1 MVELSNKAEI
11 LKKKISTNREIFVS
25 FINIPELSNKAEI
38 LKNKNCN
45 KQRNKNRFSLELK
58 NKIRTKKLLLATP
71 YIIYAQIGLGTNR
84 QTFNNNIATPE
95 KSPIFTSH
103 KSYTNSLGTIL
114 TNNKI
119 SIKFTIFVQ
128 NKNLN

>member
-45 KQRNKNRFSLELK
+45 KQKNKTDLVFELK
-58 NKIRTKKLLLATP
+58 NKI
-71 YIIYAQIGLGTNR
+71 
-84 QTFNNNIATPE
+84 
-95 KSPIFTSH
+95 
-103 KSYTNSLGTIL
+103 
-114 TNNKI
+114 
-119 SIKFTIFVQ
+119 
-128 NKNLN
+128 